1 MAFSHWKSGFA
12 AAVALSFV
20 AGSGPI
26 SAQTFSETLINAVQ
40 SSPTLDINRAALRS
54 LEEGVIQAAAGK
66 RPQVSAS
73 GSASIS
79 QFEGVDDITE
89 SYRAA
94 LNASLLL
101 YDGGR
106 TEAAVQ
112 SAQAAVNAA
121 EAQYESVLQSVLL
134 TAITAFVDVGRD
146 MRNRS
151 RSGRVHSHG

>member
-66 RPQVSAS
+66 RP
-73 GSASIS
+73 
-79 QFEGVDDITE
+79 VDIK
-89 SYRAA
+89 
-94 LNASLLL
+94 
-101 YDGGR
+101 
-106 TEAAVQ
+106 
-112 SAQAAVNAA
+112 
-121 EAQYESVLQSVLL
+121 
-134 TAITAFVDVGRD
+134 
-146 MRNRS
+146 
-151 RSGRVHSHG
+151 